1 MSHRTRLAPLVAV
14 VFAVTLATISP
25 SMTDARSTGGPIHVP
40 ASWGPQ
46 ALGWGDLAWF
56 RSSTRREPCVALE
69 HDGWTVLANLGWLHR
84 LVVAAPH
91 GDRSVASAAR
101 TDLLAH
107 WSRFGRDARALIRAG
122 EACPK
127 TLAGRERLA
136 ARIAGTPSGDRAPGW
151 AHRMFELFAVLY
163 PHPVSESCTMLNPRI
178 AAAQNDLA
186 SGPAHAKYF
195 GRTRMTTHP
204 GRWLAIL
211 ETGAACILH
220 TGDGM
225 EAGVAFGLP
234 TLLGAARAERAHDRG
249 AVARIRAFFK

>member
-1 MSHRTRLAPLVAV
+1 MSHRTRLAPLAALV
-14 VFAVTLATISP
+14 LAFTIASIGA
-25 SMTDARSTGGPIHVP
+25 TTAEATTGGPIHVP

-56 RSSTRREPCVALE
+56 RTSTRRESCVALE

-91 GDRSVASAAR
+91 GDHSVTSAAR
-101 TDLLAH
+101 ADLLAH
-107 WSRFGRDARALIRAG
+107 WSRFGRDAHGLIRAG
-122 EACPK
+122 KACPK

-136 ARIAGTPSGDRAPGW
+136 AGIAGTPNGEHAPGW

-163 PHPVSESCTMLNPRI
+163 RHPVSQSCALLTPRI
-178 AAAQNDLA
+178 AAAQADLA

-204 GRWLAIL
+204 RRWLAIL
-211 ETGAACILH
+211 QTGSACILSN
-220 TGDGM
+220 GDGM
-225 EAGVAFGLP
+225 EAGVGFGLP
-234 TLLGAARAERAHDRG
+234 TLLGAARAERFHDRG
-249 AVARIRAFFK
+249 AVARLRAFFN